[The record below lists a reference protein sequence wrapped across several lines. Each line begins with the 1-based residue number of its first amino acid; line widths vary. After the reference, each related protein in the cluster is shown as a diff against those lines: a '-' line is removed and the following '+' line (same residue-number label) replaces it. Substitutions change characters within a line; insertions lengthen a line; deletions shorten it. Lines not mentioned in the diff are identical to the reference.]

1 MLAYPE
7 KPKKRKPAKYRVS
20 VHWDVSYAD
29 LKQLRRVARGWG
41 CSSVAAH
48 MKQLIEQR
56 IGSPVD
62 CAGRFGK
69 SPKAGGTKQ

>member
-1 MLAYPE
+1 MTR
-7 KPKKRKPAKYRVS
+7 KRKPAKYRVS

-41 CSSVAAH
+41 CSSIAAH
-48 MKQLIEQR
+48 MKQLIGQR

-62 CAGRFGK
+62 CAGAMRFTPLMK
-69 SPKAGGTKQ
+69 KNKK